1 MSYFPRPPKAPSP
14 MTWSHLFRQALR
26 MTSRDWRAGEL
37 RLLAAALV
45 TAVAAVTSVGFLVD
59 RIRLGLERDASQ
71 LLGADLVLSSDTP
84 FAPALAEQAK
94 AAGLETATTV
104 VFPSMALSDKDADRN
119 ALVAV
124 KAVSSGYPLRGR
136 LRVADAPGGADEAT
150 RDIPAP
156 GEAWV
161 DPQLMQS
168 IGVAVG
174 DRIKLGESTFRIAR
188 VIAIEPDRGAQF
200 INFAPR
206 VMLNLADLP
215 STQLITTGSRVT
227 YRLLMAG
234 EREAVR
240 GYAAVLEKQLVR
252 GQRVESLEG
261 GRPEMQ
267 RTLERAQ
274 RFLALV
280 ALLAA
285 MIAAV
290 AVAAGARRFSLR
302 HLDSCAMMRCLG
314 LAQVDIFRLFA
325 LEFLTVGLAACVAG
339 MVAGYAFHYGL
350 LAMLGSLINTAL
362 PQPSLLPAVQGF
374 ACGLVL
380 LLGFALPPLAQL
392 RQVPPLRV
400 LRKDIGLPTGRAAL
414 GYLVGLAGFLALLL
428 WSSDDLKI
436 GALTA
441 GGFAAGLVVFALVA
455 WLALQLLRP
464 LRAMTG
470 RMGIS
475 WRFALAAV
483 QRRPAATVVQLVSL
497 AVGLMALLLLTVTRT
512 DLVSAWRSSAPP
524 DAPNRFIVNI
534 QPDQVEALGERLR
547 GAGVTAPIN
556 PMVRGRLV
564 EVNGRKVGPENY
576 ASDRAQR
583 LVDREFNLSYAA
595 DAPTHNRITAG
606 RWFRDGSDELSIEEG
621 IANTLG
627 LKIGDAM
634 TFDIAGQRVTARV
647 TSLRKVNWDSMRAN
661 FFVIMPPSL
670 LADKPASF
678 ITAFYLPP
686 ARAGL
691 AGELLREFPNLTVID
706 TTAVFRQV
714 QAVIDQ
720 VVAAVEFLF
729 VFTLAA
735 GVLVLYAALA
745 SSRDERVREAGL
757 LRALGASRQQ
767 LSRAQVAEMICIGGL
782 AGFLAAAGASAIG
795 WALARYAFEFDYVVS
810 PWVFVSGI
818 GGGAFAALVGG
829 WFGLR
834 GVLNTPPLATLRE
847 A

>member
-1 MSYFPRPPKAPSP
+1 
-14 MTWSHLFRQALR
+14 MTV
-26 MTSRDWRAGEL
+26 RDWRAGEL

-71 LLGADLVLSSDTP
+71 LLGADLVLSSDSP
-84 FAPALAEQAK
+84 IDAALAGRAL
-94 AAGLETATTV
+94 AAGLQTASTV
-104 VFPSMALSDKDADRN
+104 VFPSMALSERDRDRN
-119 ALVAV
+119 ALAAV
-124 KAVSSGYPLRGR
+124 KAVSAGYPLRGR
-136 LRVADAPGGADEAT
+136 LRISEAPGTADAPTADV
-150 RDIPAP
+150 PAQ
-156 GEAWV
+156 GDAWV
-161 DPQLMQS
+161 DSQLLQS
-168 IGVAVG
+168 IGANVG
-174 DRIKLGESTFRIAR
+174 DRIKLGESSFRIAR

-215 STQLITTGSRVT
+215 ATQLIATGSRVT

-240 GYAAVLEKQLVR
+240 AFGATLDKQLAR
-252 GQRVESLEG
+252 GQRLESLEG

-267 RTLERAQ
+267 RTLDRAQ

-314 LAQVDIFRLFA
+314 LAQADIFRLFA
-325 LEFLTVGLAACVAG
+325 LEFLLVGLAACVVG
-339 MVAGYAFHYGL
+339 MLAGYAFHFGL
-350 LAMLGSLINTAL
+350 LAMLGSLIGTTL
-362 PQPSLLPAVQGF
+362 PLPSLLPAVQGL

-414 GYLVGLAGFLALLL
+414 GYLVGLVGFFALLL
-428 WSSDDLKI
+428 WSADDLKI

-441 GGFAAGLVVFALVA
+441 GGFAIGLVVFALVA
-455 WLALQLLRP
+455 WLALQLLKP
-464 LRAMTG
+464 LRVMTG
-470 RMGIS
+470 KLGIS

-512 DLVSAWRSSAPP
+512 DLVNAWRSSAPP

-534 QPDQVEALGERLR
+534 QPDQVDALDARLR
-547 GAGVTAPIN
+547 AADVDAPIS

-564 EVNGRKVGPENY
+564 EVNGRPVGPEDFTG
-576 ASDRAQR
+576 DRAQR
-583 LVDREFNLSYAA
+583 LVDREFNLSYAT

-606 RWFRDGSDELSIEEG
+606 RWFRDGSDELSLEVG
-621 IANTLG
+621 IADTLG

-634 TFDIAGQRVTARV
+634 TFDIVGQRVTARV

-661 FFVIMPPSL
+661 FFVILPPSL

-678 ITAFYLPP
+678 ITAFHLPA

-691 AGELLREFPNLTVID
+691 SGDLLREFPNLTVID

-767 LSRAQVAEMICIGGL
+767 LSRAQVAEMVCIGGL
-782 AGFLAAAGASAIG
+782 AGFLAAAGASGIG

-810 PWVFVSGI
+810 PWVFASGI
-818 GGGAFAALVGG
+818 GGGALAALVGG

>member
-1 MSYFPRPPKAPSP
+1 MPL
-14 MTWSHLFRQALR
+14 THLFRQALR
-26 MTSRDWRAGEL
+26 MTLRDWRAGEL

-59 RIRLGLERDASQ
+59 RIRLGLERDATQ
-71 LLGADLVLSSDTP
+71 LLGADLVLSAD
-84 FAPALAEQAK
+84 APLGTDAAERAR
-94 AAGLETATTV
+94 AAGLATATTV
-104 VFPSMALSDKDADRN
+104 IFPSMALAAQDPDRN

-124 KAVSSGYPLRGR
+124 KAVSDGYPLRGTV
-136 LRVADAPGGADEAT
+136 RVAPAVDADDQPT

-156 GEAWV
+156 GEVWV
-161 DPQLMQS
+161 DAQLLQALGAAPGES
-168 IGVAVG
+168 L
-174 DRIKLGESTFRIAR
+174 RLGESTFRIGQ
-188 VIAIEPDRGAQF
+188 VIAVEPDRGTQF

-206 VMLNLADLP
+206 VMLNLGDLP
-215 STQLITTGSRVT
+215 ATQLITTGSRVT
-227 YRLLMAG
+227 YRLLVAG

-240 GYAAVLEKQLVR
+240 AYGARLERGLQR
-252 GQRVESLEG
+252 GQRVETLEG

-314 LAQVDIFRLFA
+314 LAQTDIFRLFA
-325 LEFLTVGLAACVAG
+325 LEFLIVGLAACVAG
-339 MVAGYAFHYGL
+339 MLLGYAFHFGL
-350 LAMLGSLINTAL
+350 LAMLGSLIRTSL
-362 PQPSLLPAVQGF
+362 PLPSLLPAAQGF
-374 ACGLVL
+374 ASGLVL

-392 RQVPPLRV
+392 RRVPPLRV
-400 LRKDIGLPTGRAAL
+400 LRKDIGLPTGRVAL
-414 GYLVGLAGFLALLL
+414 GYLAGIAGFFALLL
-428 WSSDDLKI
+428 WSADDLKI
-436 GALTA
+436 GTLTA
-441 GGFAAGLVVFALVA
+441 GGFAIGLLLFALVA
-455 WLALQLLRP
+455 WLALQLLKP
-464 LRAMTG
+464 LRALTG
-470 RMGIS
+470 RLGIS
-475 WRFALAAV
+475 WRFAIAAV
-483 QRRPAATVVQLVSL
+483 QRRPGATVVQLVSL

-512 DLVSAWRSSAPP
+512 DLVSAWRGSAPP
-524 DAPNRFIVNI
+524 DAPNRFVVNI
-534 QPDQVEALGERLR
+534 QPDQVEAMGQRLR
-547 GAGVTAPIN
+547 AAGIDAAIS

-564 EVNGRKVGPENY
+564 EVNGRAVGPESY
-576 ASDRAQR
+576 GSDRAQR

-595 DAPTHNRITAG
+595 DAPSHNQITAG
-606 RWFRDGSDELSIEEG
+606 RWFADGSDELSIEEG
-621 IANTLG
+621 IARTLG
-627 LKIGDAM
+627 LKLGDRL
-634 TFDIAGQRVTARV
+634 TFEIAGQPVTARV

-661 FFVIMPPSL
+661 FFVILPPAL

-678 ITAFYLPP
+678 ITAFHLPP
-686 ARAGL
+686 ARSALG
-691 AGELLREFPNLTVID
+691 GELLREFPNITLID

-735 GVLVLYAALA
+735 GILVLYAALA

-767 LSRAQVAEMICIGGL
+767 LSRAQIAELVCIGGL
-782 AGFLAAAGASAIG
+782 AGFLAAAGASGIG
-795 WALARYAFEFDYVVS
+795 WTLARYAFDFDYAVS

-818 GGGAFAALVGG
+818 GGGAAAALVGG

>member
-1 MSYFPRPPKAPSP
+1 
-14 MTWSHLFRQALR
+14 MTL
-26 MTSRDWRAGEL
+26 RDWRAGEL

-84 FAPALAEQAK
+84 IASRLAEQAK
-94 AAGLETATTV
+94 AAGLATATTV
-104 VFPSMALSDKDADRN
+104 VFPSMALSERDADRN
-119 ALVAV
+119 ALAAV
-124 KAVSSGYPLRGR
+124 KAVSPGYPLRGR
-136 LRVADAPGGADEAT
+136 LRVSDAPGGTDQPT
-150 RDIPAP
+150 REIPAP
-156 GEAWV
+156 GEVWV

-168 IGVAVG
+168 IGAAVG
-174 DRIKLGESTFRIAR
+174 DRIKLGESTFRISR

-200 INFAPR
+200 ISFAPR
-206 VMLNLADLP
+206 VMLNLAELP
-215 STQLITTGSRVT
+215 ATQLIATGSRVT

-240 GYAAVLEKQLVR
+240 THALELERQLAR
-252 GQRVESLEG
+252 GQRLESLEG

-314 LAQVDIFRLFA
+314 LAQTDIFRLFA
-325 LEFLTVGLAACVAG
+325 LEFLIVGLAACVVG
-339 MVAGYAFHYGL
+339 VSAGYGFHFGL
-350 LAMLGSLINTAL
+350 LAMLGSLINTTL

-414 GYLVGLAGFLALLL
+414 GYLVGLGGFFGLLL
-428 WSSDDLKI
+428 WTSDDLRI
-436 GALTA
+436 GSLTA
-441 GGFAAGLVVFALVA
+441 GGFAVGLVVFALVA
-455 WLALQLLRP
+455 GLALQLLRP

-470 RMGIS
+470 KLGIS

-483 QRRPAATVVQLVSL
+483 QRRPAATIVQLVSL

-512 DLVSAWRSSAPP
+512 DLVNAWRSSAPP
-524 DAPNRFIVNI
+524 DAPNRFVVNI

-547 GAGVTAPIN
+547 AAGLDAPIN

-564 EVNGRKVGPENY
+564 EVNGRKVGPEDY
-576 ASDRAQR
+576 TGDRAQR

-606 RWFRDGSDELSIEEG
+606 RWFRDGSDEISVEEG
-621 IANTLG
+621 IADTLG
-627 LKIGDAM
+627 LKLGDAM
-634 TFDIAGQRVTARV
+634 TFEIAGQRVTGRI

-678 ITAFYLPP
+678 ITAFHLPA
-686 ARAGL
+686 ARTSFG
-691 AGELLREFPNLTVID
+691 GDLLREFPNLTLID

-745 SSRDERVREAGL
+745 SSRDERVREAAL

-767 LSRAQVAEMICIGGL
+767 LSRAQVAEMLCVGGL
-782 AGFLAAAGASAIG
+782 AGLLAAIGASAIG
-795 WALARYAFEFDYVVS
+795 WALARYAFEFDYMVS
-810 PWVFVSGI
+810 PWVFASGI
-818 GGGAFAALVGG
+818 GGGALAALVGG

-834 GVLNTPPLATLRE
+834 GVLQTPPLATLRE

>member
-1 MSYFPRPPKAPSP
+1 

-26 MTSRDWRAGEL
+26 MTARDWRAGEL

-71 LLGADLVLSSDTP
+71 LLGADLVLSSDSP
-84 FAPALAEQAK
+84 IDAALAGRAR
-94 AAGLETATTV
+94 AAGLQTADTV
-104 VFPSMALSDKDADRN
+104 VFPSMALSESDGDRN
-119 ALVAV
+119 ALAAV
-124 KAVSSGYPLRGR
+124 KAVSPGYPLRGR
-136 LRVADAPGGADEAT
+136 LRVSEAPGADDAPTVDV
-150 RDIPAP
+150 PAP
-156 GEAWV
+156 GDAWV
-161 DPQLMQS
+161 DAQLLQA
-168 IGVAVG
+168 IGASVG
-174 DRIKLGESTFRIAR
+174 DRVKLGESSFRIAR

-206 VMLNLADLP
+206 VMLNVADLP
-215 STQLITTGSRVT
+215 ATQLIATGSRVT
-227 YRLLMAG
+227 YRLLIAG

-240 GYAAVLEKQLVR
+240 AFRTTLDTQLAR
-252 GQRVESLEG
+252 GQRLESLEG

-314 LAQVDIFRLFA
+314 LAQADIFRLFA
-325 LEFLTVGLAACVAG
+325 LEFLVVGLAACVVG
-339 MVAGYAFHYGL
+339 MLAGYAFHFGL
-350 LAMLGSLINTAL
+350 LAMLGSLISTTL
-362 PQPSLLPAVQGF
+362 PLPSLLPAVQGF

-414 GYLVGLAGFLALLL
+414 GYLVGLIGFFALLL
-428 WSSDDLKI
+428 WSADDLKI

-441 GGFAAGLVVFALVA
+441 GGFAIGLVVFALVA

-470 RMGIS
+470 KLGIS

-512 DLVSAWRSSAPP
+512 DLVNAWRSSAPP

-534 QPDQVEALGERLR
+534 QPDQVAALAERLR
-547 GAGVTAPIN
+547 AAGVDAPIN

-564 EVNGRKVGPENY
+564 EVNGRPVGPEDF
-576 ASDRAQR
+576 SGDRAQR
-583 LVDREFNLSYAA
+583 LVDREFNLSYAT

-606 RWFRDGSDELSIEEG
+606 RWFRDGSDELSIEVG
-621 IANTLG
+621 IADTLG

-634 TFDIAGQRVTARV
+634 TFDIVGQRVTARI

-678 ITAFYLPP
+678 ITAFHLPA
-686 ARAGL
+686 ARATFS
-691 AGELLREFPNLTVID
+691 GELLREFPNLTVVD

-782 AGFLAAAGASAIG
+782 AGFLAAAGASGIG

-818 GGGAFAALVGG
+818 GGGALAALVGG

>member
-1 MSYFPRPPKAPSP
+1 
-14 MTWSHLFRQALR
+14 
-26 MTSRDWRAGEL
+26 
-37 RLLAAALV
+37 
-45 TAVAAVTSVGFLVD
+45 
-59 RIRLGLERDASQ
+59 
-71 LLGADLVLSSDTP
+71 
-84 FAPALAEQAK
+84 
-94 AAGLETATTV
+94 
-104 VFPSMALSDKDADRN
+104 MALSERDADRN
-119 ALVAV
+119 ALAAV
-124 KAVSSGYPLRGR
+124 KAVSEGYPLRGR
-136 LRVADAPGGADEAT
+136 LRVSDAPGDDDTSTHE
-150 RDIPAP
+150 IPAR
-156 GEAWV
+156 GDVWV
-161 DPQLMQS
+161 DAQLLQAL
-168 IGVAVG
+168 GAAVG
-174 DRIKLGESTFRIAR
+174 DRVKLGDANFRIAR
-188 VIAIEPDRGAQF
+188 VITVEPDRGAQF

-206 VMLNLADLP
+206 VMVNLADLP
-215 STQLITTGSRVT
+215 STQLISAGSRVT

-234 EREAVR
+234 EREPVR
-240 GYAAVLEKQLVR
+240 AFGAALERELPR

-314 LAQVDIFRLFA
+314 LAQADIFRLFA
-325 LEFLTVGLAACVAG
+325 LEFLLVGLAACVVG
-339 MVAGYAFHYGL
+339 VLAGYAFHFGL
-350 LAMLGSLINTAL
+350 LAMLGSLIRTSL
-362 PQPSLLPAVQGF
+362 PLPSLVPAAQGF

-414 GYLVGLAGFLALLL
+414 GYLLGLVGFFALLL
-428 WSSDDLKI
+428 WSADDLKI

-441 GGFAAGLVVFALVA
+441 GGFAIGLVLFAGVA
-455 WLALQLLRP
+455 WAALQLLKP
-464 LRAMTG
+464 LRAITG
-470 RMGIS
+470 KLGIS

-512 DLVSAWRSSAPP
+512 DLVNAWRSSAPP

-534 QPDQVEALGERLR
+534 QPDQAGPLGARLR
-547 GAGVTAPIN
+547 EAGLDAPIN

-564 EVNGRKVGPENY
+564 EVNGRVVGPENY

-595 DAPTHNRITAG
+595 DAPSHNRITAG
-606 RWFRDGSDELSIEEG
+606 RWFGEGSDELSIEVG
-621 IANTLG
+621 IADTLG
-627 LKIGDAM
+627 LALGDAM
-634 TFDIAGQRVTARV
+634 TFEIAGERVTARV

-661 FFVIMPPSL
+661 FFVIMPPAL

-678 ITAFYLPP
+678 ITAFHLPRE
-686 ARAGL
+686 RAAL
-691 AGELLREFPNLTVID
+691 TGELLREFPNLTVID

-767 LSRAQVAEMICIGGL
+767 LSRAQVAELVCIGGL
-782 AGFLAAAGASAIG
+782 AGLLAAVGASAIG
-795 WALARYAFEFDYVVS
+795 WALARYAFEFDYAVS

-818 GGGAFAALVGG
+818 GGGALAALVGG